1 MNERIKELED
11 QCWVQVP
18 CDFDMRKGG
27 LSTINTVFDRKK
39 FVELIVRECA
49 ETMGS
54 EIVYNVNYYERNRAI
69 SDMITLVKKH
79 FGVEYTG
86 VE

>member
-1 MNERIKELED
+1 MNERIRELED

-39 FVELIVRECA
+39 FAALIVREC
-49 ETMGS
+49 E
-54 EIVYNVNYYERNRAI
+54 NVELYWLSRADRTAVFEKI
-69 SDMITLVKKH
+69 RQH
-79 FGVEYTG
+79 FGVSE
-86 VE
+86 